1 MWWISSHQY
10 RLAVVKY
17 IAIPHDTTCFPCAF
31 MTINPNNSSVLI
43 IRLISLG
50 RSKLA
55 TNGKN
60 VHHQSPP
67 SRIEFQHGSIRLF
80 HRPCASQGGRQVDE
94 AANPGGREV
103 AVGNFLSG
111 YPSGGRFK
119 LFLVS
124 GSRVLTR
131 LFLRVKRRANPKPFS
146 VGIPLEEGLNFF
158 GSRVRAP

>member
-1 MWWISSHQY
+1 MGHLGADHYQIPNSCGKLLLWVIDNDKPKHTPITINHPMWWISSHQY

-31 MTINPNNSSVLI
+31 MTTNQNNSSVLI
-43 IRLISLG
+43 IQLISLG

-111 YPSGGRFK
+111 YPSGRRF
-119 LFLVS
+119 
-124 GSRVLTR
+124 
-131 LFLRVKRRANPKPFS
+131 
-146 VGIPLEEGLNFF
+146 
-158 GSRVRAP
+158 